1 MNLKLFKK
9 RLISFY
15 LCWRKHKR
23 DLWGGSDVLAICT
36 LPSDAVAHPISSSFF
51 VWLLGHDFPDTVA
64 VFSRNEIYFLCTRRK
79 FSALQSLVGPARE
92 AVQAKVTVYFLG
104 GDRLEQMDRIIRGMQ
119 IAHKAKADSDENRP
133 FVVGYISGESPKS
146 KLLWSCYN
154 NMKPN
159 EFLGAHVSGFSRLLN
174 HDQNGR
180 YSRKSRERYP
190 ELFEVQMQSL
200 PQEFEQ
206 MLAMTP
212 ERRSPKAPSEADAKK
227 VQLDNV
233 KEYPTVIIDDES
245 EKYLHPKDVEGSSN
259 EGALGCDEEDEW
271 VLVEADSKEQYMGK
285 RDGKGKTMETIDGFR
300 SNTS

>member
-36 LPSDAVAHPISSSFF
+36 PPSDVVAHPISSSFF

-104 GDRLEQMDRIIRGMQ
+104 GDRLEQMDRIIRGMKVMVENNEFQVYCFDTNLLQNPEQ

-159 EFLGAHVSGFSRLLN
+159 ELLGAHVSGFSRLLN

-180 YSRKSRERYP
+180 YSGKSRERYP

-212 ERRSPKAPSEADAKK
+212 ERRSPKAPSESRC
-227 VQLDNV
+227 Q
-233 KEYPTVIIDDES
+233 ES
-245 EKYLHPKDVEGSSN
+245 AV
-259 EGALGCDEEDEW
+259 W
-271 VLVEADSKEQYMGK
+271 RM
-285 RDGKGKTMETIDGFR
+285 
-300 SNTS
+300 